1 MKKLTLLAAIAAC
14 GLGVANAQYTTTEV
28 SVTNTTGDTY
38 WVFQLDETATA
49 NLEAAGKTV
58 YNYAST
64 GESGDRPFYV
74 WDGTFIGGTP
84 DYIGVEENSEYTS
97 LEVSTVGWSGAG
109 FAIVTPI
116 DLTGVTDDTHFHFC
130 VRSSNPPASIGVA
143 LANGSTWDDPDL
155 AATEAENG
163 PNANDGQC
171 AYLSLG
177 TQAFD
182 GSYALIGDLDREGGE
197 WVAIDMT
204 FADIKKVFPTFG
216 FVPGWFKGN
225 FYEILAGG
233 VQGTTID
240 IDGVYLYKTGTTTG
254 VSEIAAADDVDV
266 IVSGK
271 TIQVLGNGNAGIELY
286 NISGQ
291 LVKSANTAV
300 VGCEGLSDGVYIVK
314 AGNVVKKVVL

>member
-225 FYEILAGG
+225 FYEILA
-233 VQGTTID
+233 
-240 IDGVYLYKTGTTTG
+240 
-254 VSEIAAADDVDV
+254 SEIAAADDVDV

-314 AGNVVKKVVL
+314 AGNVVKKVVLK